1 MISVKL
7 TGTFVPKD
15 KWKDE
20 FVHSVEGFGDSE
32 KSAQQDAIDTLKTLE
47 SMWNGKFNIQGTNH
61 ALP

>member
-32 KSAQQDAIDTLKTLE
+32 KAAHQDAMDALKILE
-47 SMWNGKFNIQGTNH
+47 SMWDGKFKLQGTDH
-61 ALP
+61 ALS